1 MNYSFTDF
9 FLILCCI
16 WGVTIISR
24 LFDVSMLVGEKVK
37 YSKKK
42 KAKMQYKAK
51 WKLWQ
56 RILLIPSFYAGGN
69 HALWAILDNI
79 MLIECIIL
87 SVSSIW
93 FQYAIEVIK
102 ITIFA
107 FLITGL
113 LCAISLL
120 IIRYKEEK

>member
-1 MNYSFTDF
+1 MNNSFTVF
-9 FLILCCI
+9 LLILCFF
-16 WGVTIISR
+16 WGITIISR
-24 LFDVSMLVGEKVK
+24 LFDISMLVGEKVK

-42 KAKMQYKAK
+42 KAKTQYKAK

-69 HALWAILDNI
+69 HALWAVFDNV
-79 MLIECIIL
+79 MLFECILL
-87 SVSSIW
+87 SVMSIW
-93 FQYAIEVIK
+93 FQYTIKSIK

-113 LCAISLL
+113 LRAISLL
-120 IIRYKEEK
+120 IIRHNDEK